1 MITRTWQMNDYS
13 AKTHPGSKRSA
24 SPVWLSLLAAALALA
39 AGLLAPAAPAQAA
52 GTINVNTTLDE
63 YGTGATCSLREAVRT
78 ANDGVNFGGCVLS
91 GTQPFTINLPAGTYN
106 LTIPG
111 TNEDFNAIGDLDL
124 RVSGTSIV
132 GAGAANTTI
141 QQTQSD
147 RVIDFGPQIA
157 PSFSG
162 SLSNLTVTG
171 GSVGGTY
178 GGGGIIY
185 GDTTGAGTLT
195 LNGVTVD
202 GNTATQGPG
211 GGIASGA
218 CGKLTIINST
228 ISNNTAS
235 SPAPGGGASAGT
247 GGGVDYLSQ
256 CAGGQLTISNSTF
269 SGNRAAWTNDAGGA
283 LHIGHV
289 LSTLGTA
296 TIQRTHFVNNRAA
309 NGSLVATGLGG
320 AIANLGGSLNVS
332 FSRFVGNVGT
342 NGSGIWQVGGGGV
355 TTANDNW
362 WGVNTGPGAGVL
374 AGTAP
379 PTATRWLQLRH
390 SANPSTVVINTSTT
404 LTADLLGLST
414 GGSTPA
420 ANLSGLPPFPQ
431 PAGTIFSNPVLGTLS
446 GAATQFS
453 NGQATATYTAGNVAG
468 AGSANATADNQT
480 VTVNF
485 TVPLAVLLADFSA
498 EGQGDGV
505 RVQWETVS
513 EMGNLG
519 FNLWRGLTPDAP
531 NRQLNADLIPS
542 QGPGGT
548 QGYSYQWLDQ
558 ADLVPGATY
567 YYWLDDLG
575 VNGVVTRHGPVSATF
590 SAPTAVTLSKLT
602 ASPVAAGPAA
612 WGLPALLTTLAAA
625 AVLVRRRRG

>member
-1 MITRTWQMNDYS
+1 MTTRDQRLTI
-13 AKTHPGSKRSA
+13 AGA
-24 SPVWLSLLAAALALA
+24 SDQNNRARPAGRAWLSLLAAALLLA
-39 AGLLAPAAPAQAA
+39 AGLLTPAAPAQAA
-52 GTINVNTTLDE
+52 GTINVNTTLDD
-63 YGTGATCSLREAVRT
+63 YGPGATCSLREAVRT
-78 ANDGVNFGGCVLS
+78 ANDGANFGGCVLS
-91 GTQPFTINLPAGTYN
+91 GTQPFTINLPAGTYS

-111 TNEDFNAIGDLDL
+111 TNEDFNASGDLDL

-132 GAGAANTTI
+132 GAGAATTTI
-141 QQTQSD
+141 QHTRSD
-147 RVIDFGPQIA
+147 RVIDFGPQVA

-185 GDTTGAGTLT
+185 GDSSGAGTLT

-218 CGKLTIINST
+218 CGNLTIINST

-235 SPAPGGGASAGT
+235 SPAPGAGASAGT

-256 CAGGQLTISNSTF
+256 CAGGQLNISNSTF
-269 SGNRAAWTNDAGGA
+269 SGNRAAWTNDAGGG
-283 LHIGHV
+283 LHI
-289 LSTLGTA
+289 SDGTA

-309 NGSLVATGLGG
+309 NGSLVPTGLGG
-320 AIANLGGSLNVS
+320 AIAHLGGTLTVS
-332 FSRFVGNVGT
+332 FSRFVGNTGT
-342 NGSGIWQVGGGGV
+342 GASGIHQSAGGGT

-374 AGTAP
+374 AGTPA

-390 SANPSTVVINTSTT
+390 SANPAAVVINTSTT
-404 LTADLLGLST
+404 LTADLLGLNT
-414 GGSTPA
+414 GGSTAA
-420 ANLSGLPPFPQ
+420 ANLSGLPLFPQ
-431 PAGTIFSNPVLGTLS
+431 PPGVVFSNPVLGTLS

-468 AGSANATADNQT
+468 AGSADATADNQT

-485 TVPLAVLLADFSA
+485 TVPLAVLLAGFSA
-498 EGQGDGV
+498 QGQADRV
-505 RVQWETVS
+505 LVQWDTVS
-513 EMGNLG
+513 ETGNLG
-519 FNLWRGLTPDAP
+519 FNLWRGLAPDAP
-531 NRQLNADLIPS
+531 DRQLNASLIPS
-542 QGPGGT
+542 QAPGST
-548 QGYSYQWLDQ
+548 QGFSYQWIDQ

-567 YYWLDDLG
+567 YYWLDDVD
-575 VNGVVTRHGPVSATF
+575 VNGVVTRHGPVSATLVT
-590 SAPTAVTLSKLT
+590 PTAVTLGGLS
-602 ASPVAAGPAA
+602 ASPGAAAAVA
-612 WGLPALLTTLAAA
+612 WGLPALLTVLGA
-625 AVLVRRRRG
+625 AVALARRRR